1 MHLGLSRALKIVHW
15 TAFVRRDVPPAYDL
29 RLPHRPAPL
38 GRGLSFAT
46 AAPALALCFRRR
58 RRSPPQQAILI
69 PNGAQTAV
77 PSKTSNKK
85 IPRSFVRGILWCTMW
100 EQTRTLLFI
109 RAASASHGCSLGSDA
124 VVPPREDKRG
134 VLKYQGAFAAY
145 PRSTNWAA
153 VFHSP
158 LDISPSLFFRLI
170 AEQPT
175 SPYPDGLTESKSKHW
190 TCLVQ

>member
-1 MHLGLSRALKIVHW
+1 MIRSGTFFDGSKGFILFSKEHKKSEPFSYRKK
-15 TAFVRRDVPPAYDL
+15 VR
-29 RLPHRPAPL
+29 
-38 GRGLSFAT
+38 
-46 AAPALALCFRRR
+46 
-58 RRSPPQQAILI
+58 ILL
-69 PNGAQTAV
+69 
-77 PSKTSNKK
+77 
-85 IPRSFVRGILWCTMW
+85 LWCTMW

-109 RAASASHGCSLGSDA
+109 RAASASHGCSPGSDA

-134 VLKYQGAFAAY
+134 VLKSQGAFAAY
-145 PRSTNWAA
+145 PRFANWAA

-175 SPYPDGLTESKSKHW
+175 SPYPGGITESKSKHG

>member
-1 MHLGLSRALKIVHW
+1 
-15 TAFVRRDVPPAYDL
+15 
-29 RLPHRPAPL
+29 
-38 GRGLSFAT
+38 
-46 AAPALALCFRRR
+46 
-58 RRSPPQQAILI
+58 
-69 PNGAQTAV
+69 
-77 PSKTSNKK
+77 
-85 IPRSFVRGILWCTMW
+85 MW

-109 RAASASHGCSLGSDA
+109 RAASASHGCSPGSDA

-158 LDISPSLFFRLI
+158 LDISPSLFFGLI

-175 SPYPDGLTESKSKHW
+175 IPYSK
-190 TCLVQ
+190 

>member
-1 MHLGLSRALKIVHW
+1 MIQITVSRPIVL
-15 TAFVRRDVPPAYDL
+15 FPPFKRNNKKPKNFPPDVF
-29 RLPHRPAPL
+29 RLFLFCSCPRTKPF
-38 GRGLSFAT
+38 S
-46 AAPALALCFRRR
+46 
-58 RRSPPQQAILI
+58 SPMVHKRQFPQKQAI
-69 PNGAQTAV
+69 
-77 PSKTSNKK
+77 KK

-100 EQTRTLLFI
+100 EQTRTLLFV
-109 RAASASHGCSLGSDA
+109 RAASASHDCSPGSDA

-158 LDISPSLFFRLI
+158 LDISPFLFFWLI

-175 SPYPDGLTESKSKHW
+175 SPYPDWIT
-190 TCLVQ
+190 

>member
-1 MHLGLSRALKIVHW
+1 MATSCLLIPMGQRNPIFFAISVPGNSPAGCGLFSSPMAHLSAMSREKAIKNTPQLLARYLSGAPCGSKPEHFCVSGR
-15 TAFVRRDVPPAYDL
+15 
-29 RLPHRPAPL
+29 HRHH
-38 GRGLSFAT
+38 T
-46 AAPALALCFRRR
+46 AAP
-58 RRSPPQQAILI
+58 PEVMP
-69 PNGAQTAV
+69 
-77 PSKTSNKK
+77 
-85 IPRSFVRGILWCTMW
+85 
-100 EQTRTLLFI
+100 
-109 RAASASHGCSLGSDA
+109 
-124 VVPPREDKRG
+124 VVPPRKDKRG

-175 SPYPDGLTESKSKHW
+175 SPYPGGITESKSKHG